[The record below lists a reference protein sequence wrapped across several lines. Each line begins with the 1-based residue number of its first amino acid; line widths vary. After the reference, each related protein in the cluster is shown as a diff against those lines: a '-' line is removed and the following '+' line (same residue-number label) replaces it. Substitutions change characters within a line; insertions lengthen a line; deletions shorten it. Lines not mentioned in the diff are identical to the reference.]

1 MRPGPYVVGID
12 LGGTKTMAT
21 VFDAEFQPLASRM
34 KKTLPH
40 EGFDA
45 CVRRIASTVKQA
57 LNRAAVEISDVAAI
71 GIGSPG
77 SLDLDAGVILDA
89 PNLGWTNAP
98 LSDVLRSRFDC
109 PVVLGNDVDMGVY
122 AENCFG
128 AARGSRCVIG
138 VFPGTGIGGG
148 CVYEG
153 RILRG
158 ARGSCLEI
166 GHVPVMP
173 DGPECG
179 CGQMGCLEAIASR
192 LAIASAAA
200 RAAHCG
206 QAPYLMKHAGTA
218 ISRIRTPMIAKAIR
232 HGDVVVERIVRRAAR
247 AIGLSIAGAIHML
260 SPDTVV
266 LGGGLVEAM
275 PEIFLTEVAS
285 VARNRV
291 LPSFRDGFKVVKT
304 ELGSGATALGA
315 AAWSREISKE
325 PSEVGDRRSG
335 DGKIPATTTAADL

>member
-1 MRPGPYVVGID
+1 MRPGPYIVGID
-12 LGGTKTMAT
+12 LGGTKTSAT
-21 VFDAEFQPLASRM
+21 VYDAEFQDLGVCM
-34 KKTLPH
+34 KRTLPH

-45 CVRRIASTVKQA
+45 CLRRMASTVKLA
-57 LNRAAVEISDVAAI
+57 LNRAAVDPGDVATI

-98 LSDVLRSRFDC
+98 LADALRKLFDC

-128 AARGSRCVIG
+128 AARGSRCVVG

-153 RILRG
+153 QILRG
-158 ARGSCLEI
+158 ARGSCMEI
-166 GHVPVMP
+166 GHVSVMP

-179 CGQMGCLEAIASR
+179 CGQNGCLEAVASR

-206 QAPYLMKHAGTA
+206 QAPFLMKHAGTA
-218 ISRIRTPMIAKAIR
+218 VSRIRTPLIARAIR
-232 HGDVVVERIVRRAAR
+232 HGDAVVERIVRRAAR
-247 AIGLSIAGAIHML
+247 AIGLAVAGAIHML

-266 LGGGLVEAM
+266 LGGGLVEDM
-275 PEIFLTEVAS
+275 PEIFLGEVESA
-285 VARNRV
+285 ARNRV
-291 LPSFRDGFKVVKT
+291 LPSFRDSFQVVKT
-304 ELGSGATALGA
+304 ELGNGATALGA
-315 AAWSREISKE
+315 AAWAGELTKRQFASGKSASV
-325 PSEVGDRRSG
+325 PVGG
-335 DGKIPATTTAADL
+335 AAFHVAAQ

>member
-1 MRPGPYVVGID
+1 MRAGPYVVGID
-12 LGGTKTMAT
+12 LGGTKMLAT
-21 VFDAEFQPLASRM
+21 VYDAEFEPLATRM

-40 EGFDA
+40 EGFES
-45 CVRRIASTVKQA
+45 CVRRVANTVQGA
-57 LNRAAVEISDVAAI
+57 LKRAAVEIGQVSAI

-77 SLDLDAGVILDA
+77 SLDLDDGIILDA

-98 LSDVLRSRFDC
+98 LGAALQQLFST
-109 PVVLGNDVDMGVY
+109 PVVIGNDVDMGVY

-166 GHVPVMP
+166 GHVPIMA

-179 CGQMGCLEAIASR
+179 CGQTGCLEAVASR
-192 LAIASAAA
+192 LAIAAAAA
-200 RAAHCG
+200 RAAYCG
-206 QAPYLMKHAGTA
+206 QAPYLMKHAGTVV
-218 ISRIRTPMIAKAIR
+218 SRIRTPMIAAAIR
-232 HGDVVVERIVRRAAR
+232 HGDAAVENIVRRAAR
-247 AIGLSIAGAIHML
+247 AVGLAIAGAIHML

-266 LGGGLVEAM
+266 LGGGLVEDM
-275 PEIFLTEVAS
+275 PEIFLDEVERS
-285 VARNRV
+285 ARNRV
-291 LPSFRDGFKVVKT
+291 LPSFRDGFRVVKT
-304 ELGSGATALGA
+304 ELGNDATALGA
-315 AAWSREISKE
+315 AAWAQEVVRSRRE
-325 PSEVGDRRSG
+325 
-335 DGKIPATTTAADL
+335 AAAV

>member
-21 VFDAEFQPLASRM
+21 VYDAEFEPLASCM

-40 EGFDA
+40 EGFEA

-57 LNRAAVEISDVAAI
+57 LNRAAVEISEVVVI

-98 LSDVLRSRFDC
+98 LGATLGQLFEC

-166 GHVPVMP
+166 GHIPVMP

-179 CGQMGCLEAIASR
+179 CGQTGCLEAIASR
-192 LAIASAAA
+192 LAIAAAAA

-218 ISRIRTPMIAKAIR
+218 ISRIRTPMIAKSIR

-247 AIGLSIAGAIHML
+247 AIGVAVAGAIHML

-266 LGGGLVEAM
+266 LGGGLVEDM
-275 PEIFLTEVAS
+275 PELFLSEVETA
-285 VARNRV
+285 ARNRV
-291 LPSFRDGFKVVKT
+291 LPSFRESFRVVKT
-304 ELGSGATALGA
+304 ELGNGATALGA
-315 AAWSREISKE
+315 AAWAREITKDQFESLT
-325 PSEVGDRRSG
+325 SQQ
-335 DGKIPATTTAADL
+335 AMA